1 MSAAAPPA
9 LPTPPTPSILRR
21 LASMC
26 YEAVVLAALAFFAG
40 SLFLLA
46 SQGQQASGL
55 LRFALQLYLL
65 AVFAAYF
72 LWCWLRGGQTL
83 PMKAWRIRLVA
94 PGHARVPPRA
104 ALARFL
110 YATLF
115 IGAFL
120 ASVAAAFEH
129 RNVLLAFASLAL
141 SGVGIGWALVDRDRQ
156 FLHDRLAGT
165 RLIQVD

>member
-1 MSAAAPPA
+1 MSAPAQAQPPA
-9 LPTPPTPSILRR
+9 PSILRR
-21 LASMC
+21 LASML
-26 YEAVVLAALAFFAG
+26 YEAVLLAAVAFFAA

-46 SQGQQASGL
+46 SQGRPPSGG
-55 LRFALQLYLL
+55 LRFALQAYLL

-94 PGHARVPPRA
+94 PGHARVPARLALLRFAYA
-104 ALARFL
+104 ALFM
-110 YATLF
+110 
-115 IGAFL
+115 GALL

-141 SGVGIGWALVDRDRQ
+141 SGIGIGWALVDRDRQ